1 MKWSRR
7 PWYGRLDRL
16 SPNPCEEGRPVKHNT
31 AVEFAYNLLRAGV
44 HLDEIKRFVDANVTV
59 DPAADTIPAPA
70 SVDPTTVS
78 TVPSPPMPASMPP
91 VPLTLPKR
99 TAVID
104 LSGVEEEFWSRAV
117 AAE

>member
-1 MKWSRR
+1 M
-7 PWYGRLDRL
+7 
-16 SPNPCEEGRPVKHNT
+16 KHNT
-31 AVEFAYNLLRAGV
+31 AVAFAYDLLKAGV
-44 HLDEIKRFVDANVTV
+44 HLDEIKRFVDAASPSV
-59 DPAADTIPAPA
+59 DPAAETIPAPA
-70 SVDPTTVS
+70 AVDPTTVS
-78 TVPSPPMPASMPP
+78 TVPSPPIPASMPP